1 MNKMISCN
9 QHDYIEIVCM
19 YHYPIKLALKS
30 GDIIQG
36 VALDTQRNDQ
46 RDECIKMDI
55 KGVRRLVVLQEIKI
69 LEVMVENP
77 HLQKVTFE

>member
-1 MNKMISCN
+1 MISCN

-19 YHYPIKLALKS
+19 YHYPIKLTLTS

-36 VALDTQRNDQ
+36 IAVDTQRNEQ
-46 RDECIKMDI
+46 RAECIKVDI
-55 KGVRRLVVLQEIKI
+55 EGVEQLVALDEIKI
-69 LEVMVENP
+69 LEVMIENP

>member
-1 MNKMISCN
+1 MISCN

-19 YHYPIKLALKS
+19 YHYPIKLTLKS

-36 VALDTQRNDQ
+36 VALDTQRNDH
-46 RDECIKMDI
+46 RDECIKIDI
-55 KGVRRLVVLQEIKI
+55 EGVVQLVVLEEIKM

-77 HLQKVTFE
+77 HFRFVEFD

>member
-1 MNKMISCN
+1 MISCN

-19 YHYPIKLALKS
+19 YHYPIKLTLKS

-36 VALDTQRNDQ
+36 IALDTLRNDQ

-55 KGVRRLVVLQEIKI
+55 DGAEQLVVLGEIRT
-69 LEVMVENP
+69 LEVEVENP